1 MGIIDADAHVIEID
15 QTWDYMDP
23 SERQYK
29 PGTAFQTLDSG
40 EVLKFWV
47 VGGRAIRTPWPGGGT
62 EGEKAFGVF
71 VGNVPLTI
79 ESKYMLDVQA
89 RVKHMDEMGT
99 DIQVLYPSMWT
110 GPITKN
116 PAEEV
121 AICRSYNR
129 WMADIYAEG
138 KGRFR
143 WTAVV
148 PVLNIEEAI
157 KQLKYSKENGAV
169 AVNLRGVEIG
179 NRLINDPYFYPLY
192 EAAGD
197 LDMPICPHSGT
208 GSFELDSIF
217 GGSTLTAYER
227 NKFSGLSAFHTLM
240 MTSLPS
246 KFPKTK
252 WGIIEFSADWIPY
265 LLNDLERRIVRRGD
279 KMSAEPLV
287 ENNIW
292 VTIQLNDDLQH
303 IDKYV
308 GDNRLV
314 IGTDYGHADSAT
326 EIYALKTFEKDDRLN
341 IASRERILWDN
352 PKELYSIN

>member
-15 QTWDYMDP
+15 QTWEYMDP

-29 PGTAFQTLDSG
+29 PGVAFQTLESG
-40 EVLKFWV
+40 EVLKYWII
-47 VGGRAIRTPWPGGGT
+47 GGRAIRTPWPGGGA

-71 VGNVPLTI
+71 VGNIPLSI

-110 GPITKN
+110 GPITSN

-129 WMADIYAEG
+129 WMSDIYTEG
-138 KGRFR
+138 NGRFR
-143 WTAVV
+143 WTAVI
-148 PVLNIEEAI
+148 PVLNLHEAE
-157 KQLKYSKENGAV
+157 KQLRHAKDNGAV

-179 NRLINDPYFYPLY
+179 NRLINDPYFFRLY
-192 EAAGD
+192 EVAGD
-197 LDMPICPHSGT
+197 LDLPVCPHSGV

-217 GGSTLTAYER
+217 GGSTLTAFER
-227 NKFSGLSAFHTLM
+227 NKFSGLSAFHTLI
-240 MTSLPS
+240 MTSLPA

-252 WGIIEFSADWIPY
+252 WGIIEFSADWLPY
-265 LLNDLERRIVRRGD
+265 QLNDLQRRIERRGD
-279 KMSAEPLV
+279 KMSTQTLV
-287 ENNIW
+287 DNNIW
-292 VTIQLNDDLQH
+292 VTIQLNDDLEQ
-303 IDKYV
+303 IYKYV
-308 GDNRLV
+308 GDSRLV

-326 EIYALKTFEKDDRLN
+326 EIYALQAFGKDQRLN
-341 IASRERILWDN
+341 DQSKKRILWDN
-352 PKELYSIN
+352 PKQLYSID